1 MKKLS
6 MRTWVTLMASVI
18 LVSTTNVFAQKGRNW
33 QDRPSGPGY
42 YCPVSD
48 LSETQQKKIDEL
60 RTDHQKNMLKFR
72 NQMGEKNAQ
81 LQTLRTAEKADMNA
95 INKTIDEI
103 GSIKTQ
109 MMKERENHLQQVRG
123 VLTDSQRTQFDTRR
137 GAGKK
142 GGYGNYGGGC
152 RGPRGAGYGPRG
164 I

>member
-1 MKKLS
+1 MKKLR
-6 MRTWVTLMASVI
+6 MRTLVSLIASV
-18 LVSTTNVFAQKGRNW
+18 LLLNSANLFAQKGRNL

-48 LSETQQKKIDEL
+48 LNETQQKKIDEL
-60 RTDHQKNMLKFR
+60 RTNHQKNMLKFR
-72 NQMGEKNAQ
+72 NQMGEKSAQ

-142 GGYGNYGGGC
+142 GGCGNYGMGC
-152 RGPRGAGYGPRG
+152 RGPRGSGYGPRG

>member
-1 MKKLS
+1 
-6 MRTWVTLMASVI
+6 
-18 LVSTTNVFAQKGRNW
+18 
-33 QDRPSGPGY
+33 
-42 YCPVSD
+42 
-48 LSETQQKKIDEL
+48 
-60 RTDHQKNMLKFR
+60 MLKFR
-72 NQMGEKNAQ
+72 NQMGEKSAQ

-103 GSIKTQ
+103 GLIKTQ

-142 GGYGNYGGGC
+142 GGYGNYGMGC
-152 RGPRGAGYGPRG
+152 RGPRGSGYGPRG